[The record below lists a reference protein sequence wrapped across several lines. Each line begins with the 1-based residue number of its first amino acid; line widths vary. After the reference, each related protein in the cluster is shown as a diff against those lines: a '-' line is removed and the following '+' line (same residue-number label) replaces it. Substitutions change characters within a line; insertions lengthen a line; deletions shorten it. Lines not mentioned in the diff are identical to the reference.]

1 MTRYAWSTAE
11 GRWVPLGET
20 RPAARLQIV
29 NRDAAFADSVVSM
42 ADGERYRSRRDWDE
56 HLRARGMVE
65 IGNDAVGPSIPGP
78 GATRDEQRQ
87 EKTLIPGRR
96 EAPYRGTR
104 RS

>member
-1 MTRYAWSTAE
+1 MTRYAWSKAE

-29 NRDAAFADSVVSM
+29 NRDAAFADGVVSM

-65 IGNDAVGPSIPGP
+65 IGNDALGPSIRGSA
-78 GATRDEQRQ
+78 ATRDEG
-87 EKTLIPGRR
+87 E
-96 EAPYRGTR
+96 
-104 RS
+104 